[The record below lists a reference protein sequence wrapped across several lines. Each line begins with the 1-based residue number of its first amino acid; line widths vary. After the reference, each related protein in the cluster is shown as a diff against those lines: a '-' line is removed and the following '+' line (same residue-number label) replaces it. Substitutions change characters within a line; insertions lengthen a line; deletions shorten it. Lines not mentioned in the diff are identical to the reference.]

1 MSSDAQSKNLSMI
14 SYEDYCLI
22 PNDGKRHEIIDG
34 ALFMNPAPN
43 SYHQLIIGRIY
54 SQFDA
59 AIGEMSLGYVF
70 FAPIDVRLDE
80 FNIVQPDL
88 VVVLNDRKPILTKQN
103 IQGVPSL
110 IVEILSP
117 SNSHYDRQ
125 IKKKLYERAQVA
137 EFWIVDP
144 DSESIEVYRLVNQKY
159 ELQPIVG
166 HKIPLNVMPSVA
178 IDTTGLWKF
187 DF

>member
-1 MSSDAQSKNLSMI
+1 MSTDAQSNKLSMI
-14 SYEDYCLI
+14 TYEDYCLI
-22 PNDGKRHEIIDG
+22 PDDGKRHEIIDG

-43 SYHQLIIGRIY
+43 SYHQMIIGRIY

-59 AIGEMSLGYVF
+59 VIRETKLGYVF

-80 FNIVQPDL
+80 FDIVQPDL
-88 VVVLNDRKPILTKQN
+88 VVVLNDRKSILTKQN
-103 IQGVPSL
+103 IHGVPSL

-125 IKKKLYERAQVA
+125 IKKKLYERTQVP

-144 DSESIEVYRLVNQKY
+144 ERESVEVYWLVNQKY
-159 ELQPIVG
+159 ESQLISGDKV
-166 HKIPLNVMPSVA
+166 PLRVLPSTV
-178 IDTTGLWKF
+178 IDTTGLWDF